1 MISSTAISTAFWAP
15 SPYTAEPPVMEQMT
29 PTRITLSSSPD
40 AVSAAS
46 SEVLSDGA
54 ASSLSAAS
62 AWLLSSADV
71 PPAAASWAE
80 ELQPERAAAVMAA
93 VNRIDK
99 PLFLINPSSFFGLQ
113 RF

>member
-1 MISSTAISTAFWAP
+1 MQINACNRI
-15 SPYTAEPPVMEQMT
+15 MEQYGRQDGFIVFLLQ
-29 PTRITLSSSPD
+29 PPPGP
-40 AVSAAS
+40 VSYTH
-46 SEVLSDGA
+46 
-54 ASSLSAAS
+54 LSAAS

-71 PPAAASWAE
+71 LPAAASWAE